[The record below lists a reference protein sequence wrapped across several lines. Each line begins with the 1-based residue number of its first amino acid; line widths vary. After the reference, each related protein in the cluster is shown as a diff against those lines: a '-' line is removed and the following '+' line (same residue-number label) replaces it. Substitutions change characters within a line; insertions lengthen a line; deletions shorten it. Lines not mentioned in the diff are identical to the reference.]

1 LPLVRIT
8 SNDVFR
14 IFIARF
20 DAGDKK
26 NWIYKMDFID
36 MDDAELYV
44 TSFYYTTTTILTV
57 GYGDIVAQSVQ
68 EMLLCIL
75 LMLIGVVSFSFATG
89 SLSSIISN
97 YDSTEAKLKEKIST
111 LNSIQTEYN
120 IELELYNKCVRTV
133 HYDHSRK
140 QKDFIEFLDE
150 LPHKIKIELAMKIHE
165 HMYLSIKFFKD
176 KEKSFIA
183 WIGTLLRPLNV
194 QEADY
199 VY

>member
-1 LPLVRIT
+1 MLL
-8 SNDVFR
+8 NEVFR
-14 IFIARF
+14 VFIARF
-20 DAGDKK
+20 DEGDKK
-26 NWIYKMDFID
+26 NWIYKMNYVDL
-36 MDDAELYV
+36 DDAELYV

-89 SLSSIISN
+89 ALSSIISN

-111 LNSIQTEYN
+111 LNSIQSEYN
-120 IELELYNKCVRTV
+120 IELDLYNKCVRTV

-165 HMYLSIKFFKD
+165 HMYNSIKFF
-176 KEKSFIA
+176 
-183 WIGTLLRPLNV
+183 
-194 QEADY
+194 
-199 VY
+199 